1 MDTESMRFAEA
12 PLEGDYWL
20 DSLVHDDTCGGCL
33 ELRKSDG
40 QLPEEPRRV
49 AWPTGNARE
58 WMVAVSVVT
67 VVVAAVLA
75 VLAE

>member
-1 MDTESMRFAEA
+1 MDTDSARFAEA

-20 DSLVHDDTCGGCL
+20 GSPVHGDTCGGCL
-33 ELRKSDG
+33 ELRRADG
-40 QLPEEPRRV
+40 ASSEEPRHGGW
-49 AWPTGNARE
+49 AAGSARE

-75 VLAE
+75 VLSE